1 MPGVFRIVFC
11 LEVVRRRVVLL
22 VCPVSQ
28 NLSFPDKS
36 CLQSVS
42 ATEVCDAG
50 PVFVRNYIERHQNRA
65 NQVLHLVGVPVTFIV
80 PWIIFSQ
87 TSQDWRWFWAC
98 FVCGYILQFVGHAIE
113 GNDAGE
119 VCLIKKNAWQ
129 VLSRVFAPATNRPG
143 WKQTPPSLCHRR
155 ITPHRRLDSQLH

>member
-42 ATEVCDAG
+42 ATEVCDAD
-50 PVFVRNYIERHQNRA
+50 PFCQKLY
-65 NQVLHLVGVPVTFIV
+65 
-80 PWIIFSQ
+80 
-87 TSQDWRWFWAC
+87 
-98 FVCGYILQFVGHAIE
+98 
-113 GNDAGE
+113 
-119 VCLIKKNAWQ
+119 
-129 VLSRVFAPATNRPG
+129 
-143 WKQTPPSLCHRR
+143 
-155 ITPHRRLDSQLH
+155 